1 MTRSTHA
8 LMIYDPRLLN
18 PPPAFIFLE
27 LLHDII
33 GIEKILPLVSDLGHV
48 DTIVSELRCMFATM
62 QYLLD
67 WSLYRR
73 VTSLLSRARVISRRL
88 SYERV
93 QRCAA
98 LLDACRMH
106 QHTLLC
112 RSRVIPDCI
121 YCRHTAVDLL
131 TDPPSYDDMALA
143 VSACDDVFQYLTPH
157 CKSFYLYDLRPCL
170 VAFMADSESEPESSD
185 SEEIGCNREG
195 LPAGKRARHC
205 VPQ

>member
-1 MTRSTHA
+1 MTRLSQA
-8 LMIYDPRLLN
+8 LTVYDPRLLN

-33 GIEKILPLVSDLGHV
+33 GIEKILPLVTDPGHV
-48 DTIVSELRCMFATM
+48 DMIVSELRCMFATM
-62 QYLLD
+62 QHLLD
-67 WSLYRR
+67 WSLFRR
-73 VTSLLSRARVISRRL
+73 VTCLLSRARVISRRL

-98 LLDACRMH
+98 LVDLCRMH

-112 RSRVIPDCI
+112 RSGYFPDCI

-131 TDPPSYDDMALA
+131 TDPPNYDDMALA
-143 VSACDDVFQYLTPH
+143 VSACDDMLPYLRPL

-185 SEEIGCNREG
+185 SEDVGCVRVG
-195 LPAGKRARHC
+195 LPAGKRARQC

>member
-1 MTRSTHA
+1 MTRSSQA
-8 LMIYDPRLLN
+8 LMVYDPRWLN

-33 GIEKILPLVSDLGHV
+33 AIEKILPLVSDPGHV

-67 WSLYRR
+67 WTLCRR
-73 VTSLLSRARVISRRL
+73 VTSLISRARVISRRL
-88 SYERV
+88 IHERV

-98 LLDACRMH
+98 LVDAGRMN
-106 QHTLLC
+106 QHSLLC

-143 VSACDDVFQYLTPH
+143 VSACDDVLQYLTPP

-170 VAFMADSESEPESSD
+170 VAFMADSESDPDSSD
-185 SEEIGCNREG
+185 SEAAGCTRENQ
-195 LPAGKRARHC
+195 PAVKRVREHE
-205 VPQ
+205 